1 MRTCLNRNI
10 GFAIWVLIAA
20 VFLAFACSLAGCD
33 GSSGGGKDDDDGP
46 FMGGEGTGADGIT
59 TFWRYFGEYATN
71 DWGTNYAVDVADDGG
86 FLVAGER
93 WLRPDLGGD
102 FSAVDARD
110 FIIFKTDAKG
120 IIEWRTTEHK
130 PEVEE
135 ILYDVKQTA
144 DGGAI
149 AVGTSREGDVL
160 YALAVKVDSEG
171 KVEWKKTFDG
181 GGTHYNE
188 ARAVCVH
195 ENEYVIA
202 GGTHSEVGVREFYF
216 WFFKIDLNGNKI
228 DGSERLPVLRAAAR
242 AMDKIDGGGFVL
254 AGVARYAFGGPTPHL
269 HVARLDENGD
279 LLWNRY
285 YGTGFAD
292 AVRSVGKNGFIVV
305 GGTSEHPDTS
315 PDRKNAY
322 GRVMRIDAD
331 GDVIWDRVLGG
342 SDGDAF
348 HGVGITASGNFV
360 AAGIT
365 RSYTDSS
372 WPNIFLAKLD
382 KDGTP
387 NWQKAKGKRGSNE
400 DAGHAI
406 AMTPDGGF
414 VVAGRGPNT
423 FVKFDRN
430 GDTITLD
437 DIDFSY
443 TVVEDEGLI
452 NMINAAD
459 IAMAAADSVIIPFR
473 VGAMPTDLLIDTLD
487 GMTVPE
493 WCNRGGSFLW
503 QPLPQAVPDL
513 NGQSFLLTF
522 SSCESGS
529 AMDPIIL
536 HGRLSI
542 TVESV
547 SGDIVTDNCEAQ
559 TLIYPINIS
568 VTDDMGK
575 TDYSGGLAYHRK
587 SEAGS
592 FTEQVIIDQ
601 YPLIVSDESTLT
613 IHQLDLSASRTVG
626 GALNI
631 GAAGEQGRIEIGLI
645 TGHLTI
651 RIEMPVSVDAMDV
664 PTAGKLKVLAQDD
677 SRLFMT
683 FDNGYVDIEVDTN
696 GNGEIDDTMRIEWD

>member
-1 MRTCLNRNI
+1 MKTCLNRNL
-10 GFAIWVLIAA
+10 GFAIWVLIAT
-20 VFLAFACSLAGCD
+20 VFLAFACSLAGCG

-46 FMGGEGTGADGIT
+46 FMGGEGTGTDGVTI
-59 TFWRYFGEYATN
+59 FWRYLGEHLTN
-71 DWGTNYAVDVADDGG
+71 DWGSNFSVEVADDDG
-86 FLVAGER
+86 FLVAGAKWSIPER
-93 WLRPDLGGD
+93 GEDWSSVGAADYI
-102 FSAVDARD
+102 V
-110 FIIFKTDAKG
+110 FKTDEKG
-120 IIEWRTTEHK
+120 IVEWRTIGHK
-130 PEVEE
+130 FDVQE
-135 ILYDVKQTA
+135 ILYDIKQTA

-149 AVGTSREGDVL
+149 AVGASREGDDL
-160 YALAVKVDSEG
+160 YALAIKVDSEG
-171 KVEWKKTFDG
+171 EVEWEKKFDG

-188 ARAVCVH
+188 ARAVCVLDDG
-195 ENEYVIA
+195 YAIA
-202 GGTHSEVGVREFYF
+202 GGTESDVGVREFYT
-216 WFFKIDLNGNKI
+216 WFFKIDFNGNKI
-228 DGSERLPVLRAAAR
+228 DGSERLPLIRADAR
-242 AMDKIDGGGFVL
+242 AMDRIDGGGFIL
-254 AGVARYAFGGPTPHL
+254 AGAARYAGEPTPRL
-269 HVARLDENGD
+269 HVTLLDENGD
-279 LLWNRY
+279 LIWNRY
-285 YGTGFAD
+285 YGTGFAT
-292 AVRSVGKNGFIVV
+292 AIGSAGQNNGFIVA
-305 GGTSEHPDTS
+305 GTTS
-315 PDRKNAY
+315 IHVAY
-322 GRVMRIDAD
+322 PEKEADGRVLRIDSN
-331 GDVIWDRVLGG
+331 GDVIWERVLGG
-342 SDGDAF
+342 SGGDAF
-348 HGVGITASGNFV
+348 YGVGITGSGEFV

-365 RSYTDSS
+365 RSYTDSHGQ
-372 WPNIFLAKLD
+372 PNIFLAKLD
-382 KDGTP
+382 NNGNP
-387 NWQKAKGKRGSNE
+387 IWQKAKGKKGHNE
-400 DAGHAI
+400 DAAYAI

-414 VVAGRGPNT
+414 VVAGRVPNT
-423 FVKFDRN
+423 LVKFDRD
-430 GDTITLD
+430 GDTINLD
-437 DIDFSY
+437 DMDFTY

-473 VGAMPTDLLIDTLD
+473 VGAMPTDLLIDTLG

-493 WCNRGGSFLW
+493 WCNRGGGFQW
-503 QPLPQAVPDL
+503 EPLPQAVPDL

-522 SSCESGS
+522 SSCETGS

-536 HGRLSI
+536 HGSLSI

-547 SGDIVTDNCEAQ
+547 SGDIVTDNYEAQ
-559 TLIYPINIS
+559 TLIYPINIF

-631 GAAGEQGRIEIGLI
+631 GAAGEQGRVEIGLI

-651 RIEMPVSVDAMDV
+651 RIEMPVSVNAMDV